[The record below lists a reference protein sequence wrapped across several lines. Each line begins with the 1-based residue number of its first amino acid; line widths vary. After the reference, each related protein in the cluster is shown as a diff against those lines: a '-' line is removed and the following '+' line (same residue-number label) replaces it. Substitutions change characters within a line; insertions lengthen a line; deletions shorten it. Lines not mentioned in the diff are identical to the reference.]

1 MNKLLNASIGLGHLR
16 QEPSRLRAEAERLNE
31 ELGSLVLDNYRVFV
45 RNLSVSNHLRKE
57 GEKLKKV
64 SEQMGSTVH
73 ELEEECSHL
82 RNRIDPLLGS
92 FRRNKKTLRFQME
105 LIELLEVPQ
114 LVDACAR
121 NGLHDEALE
130 LANFVNTL
138 ERRNQLASE
147 IRAEQAG
154 SKGLSVIRSI
164 VEEVHSTIHSLRDI
178 LQTQLRN
185 NESVAQHL
193 STLAVLRKLDVFLI
207 DRELAGSLAAL
218 GNEGQR
224 ESQRADMLR
233 SAETRLQMGFLEA
246 RTQWMLQ
253 LAEASKDRSDLGP
266 YGRAID
272 LLEKKRT
279 AWFAITTQFNALFED
294 SGGMCPAASVLSG
307 WVTNQIDGLLRQ
319 LRLYVLQIEDGVSL
333 RSVIEQTLL
342 FSSRMGQIGC
352 DFSSLV
358 IPLFE
363 ECIITR
369 QNEYLRLTME
379 NFRTILKS
387 EKMALRD
394 EHNNIV
400 AEQLIP
406 IYSIQDN
413 ADVDVEMN
421 VSVVEAPSA
430 LLRFPPLGFLLNSL
444 LSTLNYVRECPLRN
458 LRPEISLLIQNCLRA
473 AVDAIIHERTVV
485 RSKGVT
491 YLGNDGERLD
501 DLFLKAMESS
511 LAPHAL
517 RALDMIYAV
526 IGKEVSNEP
535 SSWSYETQNFYQDL
549 QQTILAN

>member
-45 RNLSVSNHLRKE
+45 RHLSVSNHLRIE
-57 GEKLKKV
+57 GDKLKKV
-64 SEQMGSTVH
+64 SERMGSTVH
-73 ELEEECSHL
+73 DLEEDCSHL
-82 RNRIDPLLGS
+82 RSRIDPLLGN

-121 NGLHDEALE
+121 NGLHEEALE
-130 LANFVNTL
+130 LANFINTL
-138 ERRNQLASE
+138 ERRNQLALE

-154 SKGLSVIRSI
+154 SKGLNVIRSV
-164 VEEVHSTIHSLRDI
+164 VEEVHHTIHSLRDI
-178 LQTQLRN
+178 LQAQLRN

-193 STLAVLRKLDVFLI
+193 NTLAVLRKLDVFLI

-218 GNEGQR
+218 GQEGQR
-224 ESQRADMLR
+224 ESQRVDMVR
-233 SAETRLQMGFLEA
+233 SAETRLQMNFLEA

-253 LAEASKDRSDLGP
+253 QAEASKERSDLGP

-279 AWFAITTQFNALFED
+279 AWFTITTQFNALFED

-333 RSVIEQTLL
+333 RSVVEQTLL

-358 IPLFE
+358 LPLFE

-369 QNEYLRLTME
+369 QNEYLQLTME
-379 NFRTILKS
+379 NFRNILKS

-406 IYSIQDN
+406 MYSIQDN
-413 ADVDVEMN
+413 VDVNTEVN
-421 VSVVEAPSA
+421 ASVVDAPSA

-444 LSTLNYVRECPLRN
+444 LSTLNYVRECPIRN
-458 LRPEISLLIQNCLRA
+458 LRPEVSILIQSCLRA
-473 AVDAIIHERTVV
+473 ALDAIIHERAII

-491 YLGNDGERLD
+491 YLGNDGEHLD
-501 DLFLKAMESS
+501 DLFLKAMETI
-511 LAPHAL
+511 LAPHTL
-517 RALDMIYAV
+517 RCLDMIYAV
-526 IGKEVSNEP
+526 NGNEISCEP
-535 SSWSYETQNFYQDL
+535 SSSSFETQKFYQEF
-549 QQTILAN
+549 QNTIQVN